1 MKRSSRQLR
10 QVWTY
15 LDGTARRSCKT
26 CNQAAAHNAFGQI
39 DFTPGSGSA
48 AAAPR
53 SGSATAI
60 ARLWKTVR
68 ASATRS
74 SMRQELHRRLFSHHR
89 GRSKF
94 PSLPPLWKTSQGESR
109 RSTHGQRDTCRE
121 RTYYFNP
128 YRVAGLPL
136 SNTACIS
143 APAAASKLRSNVS
156 S

>member
-10 QVWTY
+10 QVWNY

-39 DFTPGSGSA
+39 DFTPGSGST

-74 SMRQELHRRLFSHHR
+74 SMRQEAASQALLSSPRQVQV
-89 GRSKF
+89 
-94 PSLPPLWKTSQGESR
+94 PIPAASLEDISR
-109 RSTHGQRDTCRE
+109 RKSAFHARATRHVQGTDLLFQPVSCSGLATLEHSLHQC
-121 RTYYFNP
+121 TSSSLK
-128 YRVAGLPL
+128 VA
-136 SNTACIS
+136 
-143 APAAASKLRSNVS
+143 
-156 S
+156 